1 MKEINI
7 IIPTYNEKENIL
19 SLIKSIKKFI
29 PKATIIIVD
38 DTPKNDIG
46 ILINKNKITKVQYFH
61 RKIQKVEAQLFYMVL
76 KNLEII
82 KAKYLLKW
90 MQISLIHLQS

>member
-19 SLIKSIKKFI
+19 SLIENIKKFI
-29 PKATIIIVD
+29 PKAMIIIVD

-46 ILINKNKITKVQYFH
+46 ILIYKNKISKVQYFH
-61 RKIQKVEAQLFYMVL
+61 RKNSKGRGQLSYMV
-76 KNLEII
+76 
-82 KAKYLLKW
+82 
-90 MQISLIHLQS
+90 

>member
-46 ILINKNKITKVQYFH
+46 ILINKNKISTDEIMKLTNLTENH
-61 RKIQKVEAQLFYMVL
+61 SINELINNCLA
-76 KNLEII
+76 KNS
-82 KAKYLLKW
+82 KKT
-90 MQISLIHLQS
+90 